1 MKMEY
6 ISLSHYI
13 NYTLLLHSTINYICC
28 LHNKPF
34 PMSMY
39 DDSMSLGVIFVDI
52 LLLKLQKHVLNQV
65 WLNICLR

>member
-1 MKMEY
+1 M
-6 ISLSHYI
+6 
-13 NYTLLLHSTINYICC
+13 
-28 LHNKPF
+28 
-34 PMSMY
+34 MY